1 MGFTTPSYDLT
12 DLFARID
19 RGDIQLPDF
28 QRDYSWNVDRI
39 RSLIVTVLRGY
50 PIGCLMA
57 LDTRNE
63 PMRFRPRPLAGAPDT
78 GRNPGMLILDGQQRL
93 TTLYHCLR
101 GDGLVDTVDFRNKRI
116 RRRFYVDVDKAV
128 SEDIM
133 PDEAVLSIDADG
145 EIKSHYGPKIPGGIP
160 DRETARAHGLVPVSA
175 LLEDE
180 GTDMLFDFVEG
191 ADAVTRERVK
201 RFNNTVAKPLVRYS
215 VPIIRLDR
223 ETAQGGVGSIFSQ
236 ANSAGLQMDVVDLLT
251 AVFASED
258 PDFRLSDSWR
268 EIEEALR
275 EHPVLDGV
283 DRTAFFTAVTLLTTA
298 GKGHASGHREDILR
312 LTLADYAPAAQRTVD
327 AFISAAEFLEARCI
341 SDTTRIPYAA
351 QITPLAVILSLLGE
365 TPEVFR
371 CSAAVD
377 RLNRWFWS
385 GVFGEL
391 YGSASVVVRTGRDV
405 NQVTPWV
412 RAALDG
418 ESEVPEPASISDARF
433 VESRLLSVGP
443 ESGVWKG
450 THALLMGRG
459 ARDWRT
465 GDRFDAQNL
474 VEDEEGFHPIFPP
487 RYCRRTGVN
496 QMLADSVLNRSPLSR
511 RTEMVMD
518 GAEPARY
525 LARVQSKSLMDDDEF
540 DAVLASHL
548 LDPRVLRN
556 ACSDDFFADRRTRLL
571 KMIEEAMGKGAIH
584 DVDEANLGGGEE
596 GPDAFATTGNAA
608 AADDGAADCGDG
620 EGAAHPGESGE
631 SDTSRDEDPQV
642 ADS

>member
-1 MGFTTPSYDLT
+1 MLTKPDRVIGMGFTTPSYDLT

-19 RGDIQLPDF
+19 RGDVQLPDF

-63 PMRFRPRPLAGAPDT
+63 PMRFRPRPLSGAPDT

-101 GDGLVDTVDFRNKRI
+101 GNGLVDTVDFRSMRI
-116 RRRFYVDVDKAV
+116 QRRFYVDVDKAV

-133 PDEAVLSIDADG
+133 PDEAVISVDADG
-145 EIKSHYGPKIPGGIP
+145 EVKSHYGPRIPGGIP
-160 DRETARAHGLVPVSA
+160 DHASARAHGLVPVSA

-180 GTDMLFDFVEG
+180 GTDMLFDFLDG

-258 PDFRLSDSWR
+258 PDFQLSDSWSDT
-268 EIEEALR
+268 EKKLR

-283 DRTAFFTAVTLLTTA
+283 DRTAFFTAVTLLVTA
-298 GKGHASGHREDILR
+298 ARGHTSGHREDILR
-312 LTLADYAPAAQRTVD
+312 LTLADYASAAQRARD
-327 AFISAAEFLEARCI
+327 AFIAAARFLEDRCI
-341 SDTTRIPYAA
+341 TDASRIPYNA
-351 QITPLAVILSLLGE
+351 QITPLAVILSLLGD
-365 TPEVFR
+365 TPD
-371 CSAAVD
+371 ALTDGNAVD

-412 RAALDG
+412 RDAVTGGDT
-418 ESEVPEPASISDARF
+418 PEPASIADARF

-443 ESGVWKG
+443 DSGVWKG

-465 GDRFDAQNL
+465 GETFNATNL
-474 VEDEEGFHPIFPP
+474 VEGEEGFHPIFPP

-496 QMLADSVLNRSPLSR
+496 RMLADSVLNRTPLNL

-525 LARVQSKSLMDDDEF
+525 LTRVQSKSLMDDDEF

-548 LDPRVLRN
+548 LDPELLRRTS
-556 ACSDDFFADRRTRLL
+556 SDGFFIDRRARLCG
-571 KMIEEAMGKGAIH
+571 MIEEAMGKDVIR
-584 DVDEANLGGGEE
+584 DVDETNLGGGEE
-596 GPDAFATTGNAA
+596 GPDAFATAPGDPDTGTTTAPETDGN
-608 AADDGAADCGDG
+608 DD
-620 EGAAHPGESGE
+620 HP
-631 SDTSRDEDPQV
+631 DTPEQN
-642 ADS
+642 

>member
-19 RGDIQLPDF
+19 RGDVQLPDF

-101 GDGLVDTVDFRNKRI
+101 GNGLVDTVDFRSMRI
-116 RRRFYVDVDKAV
+116 RRRFYVDVEKAV

-133 PDEAVLSIDADG
+133 PDEAVLSADANG
-145 EIKSHYGPKIPGGIP
+145 EIKSHYAPKIPGGLP
-160 DRETARAHGLVPVSA
+160 DRAAARAHGLVPVSA

-180 GTDMLFDFVEG
+180 GTDMLFDFIEG
-191 ADAVTRERVK
+191 ADPVTRERVK

-258 PDFRLSDSWR
+258 PDFRLSDEWTA
-268 EIEEALR
+268 IEEALR
-275 EHPVLDGV
+275 AHPVLDDI
-283 DRTAFFTAVTLLTTA
+283 DRTAFFTAATLLITA
-298 GKGHASGHREDILR
+298 GKGSASGHREDILR
-312 LTLADYAPAAQRTVD
+312 LTLAEYRPAEQRTLD
-327 AFISAAEFLEARCI
+327 AFVAAARFLEERCI
-341 SDTTRIPYAA
+341 TDSSRIPYAA

-365 TPEVFR
+365 TPEIFE
-371 CSAAVD
+371 CAQAMD

-391 YGSASVVVRTGRDV
+391 YGSASVIVRTGRDV
-405 NQVTPWV
+405 EQVTPWI
-412 RAALDG
+412 RAAQEGSDT
-418 ESEVPEPASISDARF
+418 SPEPTSISGARF
-433 VESRLLSVGP
+433 VESRMLSVGA

-450 THALLMGRG
+450 IHALLMGRG
-459 ARDWRT
+459 ARDWRS
-465 GDRFDAQNL
+465 GDRFDAKNL
-474 VEDEEGFHPIFPP
+474 VEGEEVFHPIFPP
-487 RYCRRTGVN
+487 QYCRRTGVN
-496 QMLADSVLNRSPLSR
+496 QTLADSVLNRTPLSL
-511 RTEMVMD
+511 RTEVFID
-518 GAEPARY
+518 GSEPARY
-525 LARVQSKSLMDDDEF
+525 LTRVQSKSLMEDDAF

-548 LDPRVLRN
+548 LDPETLRN
-556 ACSDDFFADRRTRLL
+556 SDSAAFFADRRTRFIG
-571 KMIEEAMGKGAIH
+571 MIEEAMGKPVIR
-584 DVDEANLGGGEE
+584 DVDEENLGGGEE
-596 GPDAFATTGNAA
+596 GPDAFACTVRSDTTRKRN
-608 AADDGAADCGDG
+608 GDG
-620 EGAAHPGESGE
+620 TA
-631 SDTSRDEDPQV
+631 DQV
-642 ADS
+642 PAPDVLHTDS